1 MLRESGLRRMR
12 DVLGGH
18 VASGTAPGLVALV
31 GDGTRTHVETFGS
44 VERDT
49 IFRLAS
55 LSKPLTAAA
64 TMILVE
70 ECRSRL
76 DDPVDEWLPELA
88 NRRVLTRIDAP
99 LDETVPARR
108 AITVRDLLT
117 QTPGFGLVLA
127 APGTYPIQTA
137 LHELSVTSDGTS
149 AWPTLDQDEWL
160 KRLGSVPLMYQP
172 GERWQYHISSDV
184 LGVLISRVAGQSF
197 EAFLQE
203 RLCAPL
209 GMKDTGFSV
218 PAGQL
223 HRLPASY
230 AHDPSGALTVWDS
243 AADGKYS
250 RPPSFQ
256 AGGDGL
262 VSTVDDY
269 NAFFRDAA
277 GLDSAFPRLDGPDDD
292 GPPDAVAEGGKGPVR
307 RPLRAARGLRVRHGG
322 ADAPA
327 GPGAHRPIRLGRGP
341 GDHGL
346 CRSVGLP
353 RDPAFAGSARL
364 AVDHRPAPRLLDLRL
379 SGGRVG
385 LS

>member
-1 MLRESGLRRMR
+1 MLQESGLRRMR
-12 DVLGGH
+12 DVLGRH
-18 VASGTAPGLVALV
+18 VAAGTAPGLVALV
-31 GDGTRTHVETFGS
+31 ADGSQTHVEMFGS

-70 ECRSRL
+70 DCRFRL

-88 NRRVLTRIDAP
+88 NRRVLARIDAP
-99 LDETVPARR
+99 LDETVPAQR

-172 GERWQYHISSDV
+172 GERWQYHVSSDV

-218 PAGQL
+218 PLAQI
-223 HRLPASY
+223 HRLPTSY
-230 AHDPSGALTVWDS
+230 AHDPSGALTVWDA

-256 AGGDGL
+256 SGGDGL
-262 VSTVDDY
+262 VSTIDDY
-269 NAFFRDAA
+269 HAFYRMLV
-277 GLDSAFPRLDGPDDD
+277 GEGPRVLSPASTALMTMDHLTPAQKVEKDQFGDHF
-292 GPPDAVAEGGKGPVR
+292 G
-307 RPLRAARGLRVRHGG
+307 RHGG
-322 ADAPA
+322 YGFGMAVRVFRRDLAPVGQFGWDGGLGTTAYADSSGFRGILLSQAALDSPLTTTM
-327 GPGAHRPIRLGRGP
+327 HR
-341 GDHGL
+341 DFWT
-346 CRSVGLP
+346 C
-353 RDPAFAGSARL
+353 AYQAAN
-364 AVDHRPAPRLLDLRL
+364 
-379 SGGRVG
+379 
-385 LS
+385 